1 MSDYKKLD
9 QVLDLVSRT
18 GDRVIVVSEKHD
30 PYVIMSTYE
39 YESLLHS
46 SSEIND
52 LTEEQLL
59 DKINRDIS
67 VWRSSQE
74 DVSEYSLDQFKA
86 DTKVKEVK
94 EEEKPEEK
102 VEIEEDKYY
111 IEPVD

>member
-9 QVLDLVSRT
+9 QVLDLVAKT

-30 PYVIMSTYE
+30 PYVIMSTNE
-39 YESLLHS
+39 YESLLHN
-46 SSEIND
+46 SSELNN

-74 DVSEYSLDQFKA
+74 DLSEYSLDQFKA
-86 DTKVKEVK
+86 DDK
-94 EEEKPEEK
+94 EEKKDKEEDEK
-102 VEIEEDKYY
+102 VEVEEDKYY